1 VALRST
7 QKESRKELSVVFF
20 DRRKLSWE
28 EQEPEAEEDIVPG
41 EVTAQGVSVAV
52 TAWAAVA
59 VVPVVAVSVVEV
71 AREADLAEVPEAPV
85 SVAEAREVRFSEA
98 AGDVVRFGAALSG
111 GEARGAEASDTG
123 AEAALQVSFLP

>member
-28 EQEPEAEEDIVPG
+28 EQEPEAAEDIVPE

-59 VVPVVAVSVVEV
+59 VVPVAAV
-71 AREADLAEVPEAPV
+71 
-85 SVAEAREVRFSEA
+85 
-98 AGDVVRFGAALSG
+98 
-111 GEARGAEASDTG
+111 
-123 AEAALQVSFLP
+123 